1 MRKFFEIASIL
12 LGIALVI
19 LCGVVYCISTKV
31 ENGLVDPVLIPFVSA
46 QLVIIVLL
54 IVFLIVISVSSKKE

>member
-19 LCGVVYCISTKV
+19 LCGVVYYISTKV
-31 ENGLVDPVLIPFVSA
+31 ENGLVDSVLIPFVSA
-46 QLVIIVLL
+46 QLVVIVLL
-54 IVFLIVISVSSKKE
+54 IVFLIVLSVSSKKE